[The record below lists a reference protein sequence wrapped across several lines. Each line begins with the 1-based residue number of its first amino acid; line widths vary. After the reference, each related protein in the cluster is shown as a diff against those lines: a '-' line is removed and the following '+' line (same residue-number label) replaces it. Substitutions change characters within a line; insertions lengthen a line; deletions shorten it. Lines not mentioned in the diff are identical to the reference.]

1 MECVHKMQEVTAID
15 ELSRLISQHKVPTI
29 VILDVKQRVED
40 WRSSISYRNDND
52 PYLWQQVLTS
62 KKVIVMDLQ
71 NGTEMTGLSKIMKR
85 AVSQAVW

>member
-52 PYLWQQVLTS
+52 PYLWQQVKYIRNFL
-62 KKVIVMDLQ
+62 
-71 NGTEMTGLSKIMKR
+71 KINER
-85 AVSQAVW
+85 L